1 MSFLS
6 KSLNPTEVA
15 AIARFFSASVV
26 QEMAQTGK
34 SALFS
39 RLVLQSSLR
48 NALDQSEPA
57 SKLFD
62 LAFSIL
68 KKKAY
73 RHEYVYKAA
82 ITHKLLL
89 GKHSLRTASML
100 TEFRI
105 GRCKADVVILNGTS
119 TVYEIKSERDKLD
132 RLETQI
138 SEYRKV
144 FAKVNIITGEN
155 HLQSVIDTTSPE
167 VGVLL
172 LNDQF
177 RISTIREAVDCT
189 DRIEPEAVFNSMS
202 QSEAIKIL
210 EHLNILI
217 PKLPNTQIHQ
227 AIRDLFIKIPPR
239 ELHESMLHVLKEKRS
254 LLHVSEL
261 ANSLPDSLKAVVFA
275 TTLRKKDY
283 SRLLDAV
290 NTPIKNVLNWA

>member
-1 MSFLS
+1 MSFIS
-6 KSLNPTEVA
+6 KSLNATEVA

-26 QEMAQTGK
+26 QEMAQKGK
-34 SALFS
+34 SPLFS
-39 RLVLQSSLR
+39 RLVSQSGL
-48 NALDQSEPA
+48 NDALDQSE
-57 SKLFD
+57 SVGKLFD
-62 LAFSIL
+62 LAFSLL

-105 GRCKADVVILNGTS
+105 GNCKADVVILNGTS

-138 SEYRKV
+138 AEYRKV

-155 HLQSVIDTTSPE
+155 HLKSVISSTPTE

-172 LNDQF
+172 LNDKFQ
-177 RISTIREAVDCT
+177 ISTIREAVDCI
-189 DRIEPEAVFNSMS
+189 DKIESEAVFNSMS
-202 QSEAIKIL
+202 QYEAIKIL
-210 EHLNILI
+210 EHLDILI
-217 PKLPNTQIHQ
+217 PKLPNTQLHQ
-227 AIRDLFIKIPPR
+227 AIGVLFKKIPS
-239 ELHESMLHVLKEKRS
+239 EKLHISMLHVLKEQRS
-254 LLHVSEL
+254 LLPISEL
-261 ANSLPDSLKAVVFA
+261 VSALPDSLKAAVFA
-275 TTLRKKDY
+275 TQLRKQDY

-290 NTPIKNVLNWA
+290 NAPIKNVLNWA

>member
-6 KSLNPTEVA
+6 KSLNPSEVA

-39 RLVLQSSLR
+39 RLVSQSSLR
-48 NALDQSEPA
+48 DALDQSEPA

-62 LAFSIL
+62 FAFSLL

-105 GRCKADVVILNGTS
+105 GSCKADVVILNGTS

-132 RLETQI
+132 RLENQI
-138 SEYRKV
+138 AEYRKV

-155 HLQSVIDTTSPE
+155 HLQSIIDCTPAE

-177 RISTIREAVDCT
+177 RISTIRDAIDCT
-189 DRIEPEAVFNSMS
+189 DRIEPDAVFNSMS

-210 EHLNILI
+210 EHLDILI
-217 PKLPNTQIHQ
+217 PKLPNTQLSQ
-227 AIRDLFIKIPPR
+227 ALRNLFSKISP
-239 ELHESMLHVLKEKRS
+239 EILHESMLYVLKEQRS
-254 LLHVSEL
+254 LLHISEL
-261 ANSLPDSLKAVVFA
+261 IRDLPESLKAAVFA

-290 NTPIKNVLNWA
+290 NTPIKNVLNWV